1 MGESALDKRGMG
13 KKRIQ
18 CIIAGL
24 KRFHLTESE
33 TQLIRFV
40 EQNLNQN
47 VPLDG
52 KIELILEWI
61 YSRKTAF
68 IRNSVFSFLSQ
79 KQERRGSST
88 WPATA

>member
-1 MGESALDKRGMG
+1 MVNPVLDKRVME
-13 KKRIQ
+13 KERIQ

-33 TQLIRFV
+33 IQLVCLV

-47 VPLDG
+47 LPLDG
-52 KIELILEWI
+52 KTELILEWI

-79 KQERRGSST
+79 KEERRVSSI